1 MGVVTIQPVYR
12 LSEVGFVPQLR
23 DVRDP
28 PPVTG
33 RDVGLVISPNGLSPR
48 LDHHRW
54 EVFDQVLSGT
64 IDDHVV
70 VETFGSSPFQDR
82 DHRELF
88 SVSTEG
94 GTVDLFVQ
102 DIQEMTEIP

>member
-1 MGVVTIQPVYR
+1 MGVVTVQPVYR
-12 LSEVGFVPQLR
+12 LSEVGFVPELR

-28 PPVTG
+28 ALVTG
-33 RDVGLVISPNGLSPR
+33 CDVGLVISPKGLSPS
-48 LDHHRW
+48 LDYHRW

-64 IDDHVV
+64 IDDQMI
-70 VETFGSSPFQDR
+70 VETFGSSPLENR
-82 DHRELF
+82 DDRELF

>member
-1 MGVVTIQPVYR
+1 VGVVTIQPVYG
-12 LSEVGFVPQLR
+12 LSEVGFVPELR
-23 DVRDP
+23 DVGDP
-28 PPVTG
+28 SPVTG
-33 RDVGLVISPNGLSPR
+33 CDVGLVISPKGLSPR

-64 IDDHVV
+64 IDDQVV
-70 VETFGSSPFQDR
+70 VETFGPSSLENRDDR
-82 DHRELF
+82 ESF
-88 SVSTEG
+88 PEPTGG